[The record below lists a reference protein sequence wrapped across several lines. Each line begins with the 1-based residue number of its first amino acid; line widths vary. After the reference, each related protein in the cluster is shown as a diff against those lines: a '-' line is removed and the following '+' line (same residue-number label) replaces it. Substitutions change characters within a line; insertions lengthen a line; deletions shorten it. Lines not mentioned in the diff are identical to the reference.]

1 MLQDAP
7 MYSYIPAQDV
17 ERARRFYEGKV
28 GLEASLEVAGGVV
41 YKFANGTACFLYHS
55 PNAGTS
61 RASQAFWEVEDIERE
76 VRELERRGVE
86 FERYDGM
93 QNVDAHGISTEGGAR
108 AAWFKDSEG
117 NTMALIQ
124 TLDTP
129 KPAGKTP
136 RNT

>member
-7 MYSYIPAQDV
+7 MYSYIPAHDV
-17 ERARRFYEGKV
+17 DRARRFYEGKV
-28 GLEASLEVAGGVV
+28 GLKASLEVAGGVV
-41 YKFANGTACFLYHS
+41 YEFARGTACFLYQS
-55 PNAGTS
+55 PNARTS

-76 VRELERRGVE
+76 VAELRRRGIE
-86 FERYDGM
+86 FERYEGM
-93 QNVDAHGISTEGGAR
+93 PNVDANGISTEGGAR

-129 KPAGKTP
+129 QPAGKTP
-136 RNT
+136 REA